1 MQNDSS
7 KMAQTMRTEKSK
19 VRGLGSAKSGTEHFF
34 RQRVTALANVPLAI
48 AFIIIVVN
56 LQGADHVRMVAT
68 MSHPLVAILLLLFI
82 VSGVIHMRLGMQV
95 IIEDYIHSE
104 GTKIIMLIA
113 NTFFAITIA
122 MASIFAVLKMAFGH

>member
-1 MQNDSS
+1 MDSGSS
-7 KMAQTMRTEKSK
+7 KLSQTMRTEKSK

-48 AFIIIVVN
+48 AFIIIVVG
-56 LQGADHVRMVAT
+56 LQGADHARMLAT

-104 GTKIIMLIA
+104 GTKIMMLIA
-113 NTFFAITIA
+113 NTFFAIIIA
-122 MASIFAVLKMAFGH
+122 AACIFSVLKMALGH